1 MPSLANSELRSTCPY
16 CGVGCGINRNHQTT
30 GIVGDPLHPA
40 NFGRL
45 CVKGAALGQTLQPQ
59 GRLLQPLL
67 DGKPAEWPL
76 ALATAASRLQA
87 IIDEHGP
94 GSVAMYLSGQ
104 LLTED
109 YYVANK
115 LLKGFI
121 GSSHLDT
128 NSRLCMASTVA
139 GHKRAFGE
147 DVVPGC
153 YEDLEL
159 ADLVVLVGSNL
170 AWAHPV
176 LFQRLQAAREKYPA
190 KKIVVIDPRRTAT
203 ADSADLF
210 LPLKPGTDVALFSG
224 LLSYLAKA
232 GYIDHEFTR
241 QHCQGLQQALDTA
254 SCWQDLSQLATY
266 CDLSLVELTEFF
278 QWFAK
283 CPRTVTVFSQGV
295 NQAQNGTDKVNAIIN
310 VHLATGRIGKPGA
323 CPFSVTGQPNAMG
336 GREVGALANQL
347 AGHLRFPAELA
358 GIDPV
363 PEAEWQSLQQFW
375 RAPALVTQGGYTAVD
390 LFAAIGRG
398 EIKAVWIM
406 ATNPVVS
413 MPQADLV
420 KQSLARCELVIVSD
434 IYQDTDT
441 VALADIVFP
450 ALGFA
455 EKDGTV
461 TNSERRI
468 SRQRAFLAPPG
479 EARADWQII
488 CQLAKALGIQH
499 GFNYQHPAQIFREHA
514 ALTTLCNGGR
524 RALDLT
530 ACRTLSDEEYD
541 TWQPQCW
548 PLRQAKSEQ
557 SRLFAD
563 GHFYTPD
570 GKARLIP
577 LKGLDPVNCGSN
589 PGEFLLN
596 SGRLRDQWHTMT
608 RTGRV
613 PALMQHQSEP
623 FIAIHPSDARLFQL
637 LDGDLVELSNRQGLF
652 RGRAQVTDAQ
662 RCGELFVPM
671 HWSGQFSTT
680 SCCDVLFDE
689 SRDPISRQPAFKQGR
704 VQLQKMPV
712 TAELVLLSRQADLLS
727 RFQPLCGYG
736 VLIPHAHMFEY
747 RLALTVPVSEL
758 SQQFRLISQQLTA
771 ALRQSHHALELQQL
785 EAHGSQHWRQ
795 AFVNALHLQA
805 LIYAGPTLPALDR
818 QWLNQCFADEL
829 TTSARRQLLRGAPM
843 AAADCS
849 ALICSCFQV
858 RQQSI
863 QQAIAGGAH
872 CSVSL
877 GERLKC
883 GTGCGSCLPE
893 IRQLLQKALA

>member
-1 MPSLANSELRSTCPY
+1 MIS
-16 CGVGCGINRNHQTT
+16 GDT
-30 GIVGDPLHPA
+30 GHPA

-45 CVKGAALGQTLQPQ
+45 CVKGAALAETLQPE
-59 GRLLQPLL
+59 GRLLQPMV
-67 DGKPAEWPL
+67 DGMPADWPL
-76 ALATAASRLQA
+76 AIATAASRLQH
-87 IIDEHGP
+87 IIAEHGP

-159 ADLVVLVGSNL
+159 ADLTVLVGSNL

-176 LFQRLQAAREKYPA
+176 LFQRLLAAKTAQPQ

-203 ADSADLF
+203 AECADLF
-210 LPLKPGTDVALFSG
+210 LPLRPGTDVALFSG
-224 LLSYLAKA
+224 LLCYLAKH
-232 GYIDHEFTR
+232 GHIEDEFTQR
-241 QHCQGLQQALDTA
+241 HCAGVQQSIDAA
-254 SCWQDLSQLATY
+254 QCWQDITQLADY
-266 CDLSLVELTEFF
+266 CDLALTDLTTFF
-278 QWFAK
+278 QWFGAT
-283 CPRTVTVFSQGV
+283 PRTVTVFSQGV
-295 NQAQNGTDKVNAIIN
+295 NQAENGTDKVNAIIN

-323 CPFSVTGQPNAMG
+323 CPLSVTGQPNAMG

-358 GIDPV
+358 GFDDTPQ
-363 PEAEWQSLQQFW
+363 AEWQALQQFW
-375 RAPALVTQGGYTAVD
+375 RAPALVQQGGYTAVD

-420 KQSLARCELVIVSD
+420 KQALERCELVLVSD

-455 EKDGTV
+455 EKNGTV

-479 EARADWQII
+479 QARADWQIV
-488 CQLAKALGIQH
+488 CDVATALGFAH
-499 GFNYQHPAQIFREHA
+499 GFNYQNPAQIFREHA

-530 ACRTLSDEEYD
+530 AGRTLSDAAYD
-541 TWQPQCW
+541 AWQPQQW
-548 PLRQAKSEQ
+548 PLRQATSDS

-563 GHFYTPD
+563 GQFYTPD
-570 GKARLIP
+570 RKARLIP
-577 LKGLDPVNCGSN
+577 LSGKEQTGKAPTGKDQAPNTERDGHFV
-589 PGEFLLN
+589 LN

-613 PALMQHQSEP
+613 PALMQHQAEP
-623 FIAIHPSDARLFQL
+623 FIAMHPADARLYQL
-637 LDGDLVELSNRQGLF
+637 KEGDLVALVNPQGEF

-662 RCGELFVPM
+662 RPGELFVPM
-671 HWSGQFSTT
+671 HWSGQFGGMSR
-680 SCCDVLFDE
+680 CDVLYSDN
-689 SRDPISRQPAFKQGR
+689 RDPISAQPAFKQGK
-704 VQLQKMPV
+704 VQLKKLEV
-712 TAELVLLSRQADLLS
+712 SAELVLFSRQADLLS
-727 RFQPLCGYG
+727 QLKGLGSYL
-736 VLIPHAHMFEY
+736 VTVPHPNMVEY
-747 RLALTVPVSEL
+747 RMALTVPATDLAQLVP
-758 SQQFRLISQQLTA
+758 LISHQLTA
-771 ALRQSHHALELQQL
+771 ALSKCSADPKPEHI
-785 EAHGSQHWRQ
+785 EAQAPHHWRQ
-795 AFVNALHLQA
+795 AVVTGDQLQA
-805 LIYAGPTLPALDR
+805 LLYAGPTLPVLDR
-818 QWLNQCFADEL
+818 QWLDQCFSSAL
-829 TTSARRQLLRGAPM
+829 TPTSRRQLLRGAPLE
-843 AAADCS
+843 AGDCS
-849 ALICSCFQV
+849 ALVCSCFQI
-858 RQQSI
+858 RQHSI
-863 QQAIAGGAH
+863 QQAIAKGAH
-872 CSVSL
+872 CSNSL
-877 GERLKC
+877 GKQLKC

-893 IRQLLQKALA
+893 IRQLLQKAALPQF